1 MKALYRQVGQLLV
14 AGFAGHSVPSEL
26 RALAKEWGLGG
37 AVLFSRNIV
46 EPEQV
51 AELTFELQG
60 LSKDVPLWVGVDQE
74 GGRVAR
80 LRAPFTEWPAMA
92 LLGRR
97 GDIGLTKR
105 FAKALADELSAVG
118 VNLDFAPVLDLY
130 SESADPVIGDRAL
143 SSDQSIVGRLGRV
156 IIEGLQSEGIAACAK
171 HFPGHGD
178 AHADSHLE
186 LPVIEHP
193 PERLRETEMGPF
205 RDAVDGD
212 VAAVM
217 TAHVLYPALDDKNPA
232 TLSRVIVD
240 TILRRELGHRGLVVT
255 DDLEMG
261 AITASRSTEQAAVC
275 AIAAGCDTLLVC
287 GDSVDR
293 HASAIEAVIHAVESN
308 ELKRS
313 LVEDA
318 WARQMRVKADT
329 LKKDRA
335 RRPLSR
341 RALQNRLGSQFHQS
355 VAAEISS
362 TG

>member
-26 RALAKEWGLGG
+26 RSLAGEWGLGG
-37 AVLFSRNIV
+37 AVLFSRNIG

-51 AELTFELQG
+51 AELAFELQE

-105 FAKALADELSAVG
+105 FATALADELSAVG

-130 SESADPVIGDRAL
+130 NESADPVIGDRAL
-143 SSDQSIVGRLGRV
+143 SSDESIVGRLGRV
-156 IIEGLQSEGIAACAK
+156 IIEGLQSKGIAACAK
-171 HFPGHGD
+171 HFPGHG
-178 AHADSHLE
+178 AARADSHLE

-193 PERLRETEMGPF
+193 PERLRETELGPF
-205 RDAVDGD
+205 REAVDGG

-217 TAHVLYPALDDKNPA
+217 TAHVLYPALDGQNPA

-240 TILRRELGHRGLVVT
+240 TILRRELGHRGLVAT

-261 AITASRSTEQAAVC
+261 AITASQTTEQAAVG

-293 HASAIEAVIHAVESN
+293 HASVIEAVIHAVESN
-308 ELKRS
+308 ELERR

-318 WARQMRVKADT
+318 WARQVRVKADT
-329 LKKDRA
+329 LTKDRA

-341 RALQNRLGSQFHQS
+341 RALQNRLGNQFHQS